1 MTLVIV
7 GDVSRDA
14 AVDAARA
21 AFGGAAAATSPP
33 EPPAVA
39 AAPPAEDRPRNGVAR
54 AAPVVLDRRL
64 VTTVIGF
71 PAPSVRM
78 AEDAVA
84 MDVLLRILAGGG
96 RGRLA
101 DRLVRQDQIALAV
114 GADYLTQ
121 RAPGLFLLTAIGRPD
136 ADPKRLE
143 DALLAEVRRLVE
155 DGVSHDEVEDAKSA
169 TAGQILFD
177 EETFAGQA
185 SQLAFYDAID
195 PVDGYRFAVLYP
207 GRVRAVR
214 ADDLLGSPGATS
226 PRTATPWRRCFR
238 SGPPFRKRRPRRPAD
253 DDAPGPT
260 RPRAGG
266 GALIRAVAAPPRR
279 WQLHARRRR
288 HGR

>member
-1 MTLVIV
+1 
-7 GDVSRDA
+7 
-14 AVDAARA
+14 
-21 AFGGAAAATSPP
+21 
-33 EPPAVA
+33 
-39 AAPPAEDRPRNGVAR
+39 
-54 AAPVVLDRRL
+54 

-101 DRLVRQDQIALAV
+101 DRLVRQDRIALAV

-214 ADDLLGSPGATS
+214 ADDLLRVA
-226 PRTATPWRRCFR
+226 RRYL
-238 SGPPFRKRRPRRPAD
+238 
-253 DDAPGPT
+253 APN
-260 RPRAGG
+260 RY
-266 GALIRAVAAPPRR
+266 AVATVLPLRPPVPE
-279 WQLHARRRR
+279 ASTPAA
-288 HGR
+288 GR